1 MLQNPSKLQRVE
13 LQRQKFVMEIGVALH
28 TYGTPTHRLEV
39 ALYQL
44 VARFEMEA
52 QILATPTSIT
62 VAFGPMENQQVA
74 MRRVEPCE
82 INLGK
87 LVQVDDL
94 VNDTLQRK
102 LTLQQSIDGV
112 RAIEL
117 LPTRFSARWLAPAG
131 MAASGSIAAFFHA
144 STTEIIV
151 ASVLGTLVAIVMAK
165 GSRQPELARLIEPL
179 AAVMAAVSVVCL
191 ACIWPLNINLVLI
204 ASVILLVPGFSLT
217 LAIRELATRHLVAGS
232 ARMFGAAL
240 VFLQLGFG
248 VILAQKLAK
257 VLPVLPPPPP
267 VVGPFDWGEL
277 AALVTSALA
286 FGIFFQVRGRDFGWV
301 LLASSLAFTGSRAG
315 GIAFGPESGGF
326 MGALLLGLAANG
338 FARRTGRPASLLL
351 VPGTI
356 LLVPGTIG
364 LKSMT
369 ALVGQDVLG
378 GVQAGFGAL
387 MIATSIVAGLL
398 IADFA
403 LPPKRSL

>member
-1 MLQNPSKLQRVE
+1 MYQKPSKLQRVKR
-13 LQRQKFVMEIGVALH
+13 QRQKFVMEIGLALH
-28 TYGTPTHRLEV
+28 TYGTPTHRLEL
-39 ALYQL
+39 ALYRL
-44 VARFEMEA
+44 VAHFGVEA

-62 VAFGPMENQQVA
+62 VAFGPMDDQQVA

-82 INLGK
+82 INLSK
-87 LVQVDDL
+87 LVQLDDL
-94 VNDTLQRK
+94 INETLQHK
-102 LTLQQSIDGV
+102 LSLEQSLERV
-112 RAIEL
+112 REIEGM
-117 LPTRFSARWLAPAG
+117 PIRFSGRWLALAG
-131 MAASGSIAAFFHA
+131 MSASGSIASFFHGSA
-144 STTEIIV
+144 IEVVV
-151 ASVLGTLVAIVMAK
+151 ASVLGMLVAVLMAK
-165 GSRQPELARLIEPL
+165 GGRQPQLARLIEPL
-179 AAVMAAVSVVCL
+179 AAVLVAISVVGL

-204 ASVILLVPGFSLT
+204 SSVILLVPGFSLT

-240 VFLQLGFG
+240 VFLELGFG
-248 VILAQKLAK
+248 IILASKLAS
-257 VLPVLPPPPP
+257 LMPVLPSATT
-267 VVGPFDWGEL
+267 VAGPFDWGE
-277 AALVTSALA
+277 AVALLTSALA

-301 LLASSLAFTGSRAG
+301 LFASTLAFTGSRMG

-338 FARRTGRPASLLL
+338 FARLTGRPASLLL

-398 IADFA
+398 ISDFV
-403 LPPKRSL
+403 LPPKRAL